1 MNLSLYAVQA
11 IIILDKDGNRVFA
24 RYFQAPHVSTP
35 NPYPTT
41 TAQKAFEKSLHQKV
55 GKQNSD
61 VILLDNKVICYKS
74 SVDLM
79 IYVVGGPEENELM
92 IYGVV
97 MAIRES
103 LEMLLRISID
113 KRALLENYD
122 LLGLTI
128 DEIVDD
134 GIVLETDPVTITTR
148 VSRAPLGGENGLPL
162 DFSEKGLMNAYQ
174 MAKQKLKDQILQV

>member
-1 MNLSLYAVQA
+1 MNLTLYSVQS

-24 RYFQAPHVSTP
+24 RYFQAPHVSAP

-41 TAQKAFEKSLHQKV
+41 ASQKTFEASLHQKV

-61 VILLDNKVICYKS
+61 VILLDGKVICYKN

-79 IYVVGGPEENELM
+79 IYVVGSGEENELM
-92 IYGVV
+92 LYAVV

-113 KRALLENYD
+113 KRTLLENYD
-122 LLGLTI
+122 LLGLTV
-128 DEIVDD
+128 DEIIDD

-148 VSRAPLGGENGLPL
+148 VSRAPVGGENGMPL
-162 DFSEKGLMNAYQ
+162 DFSEKGLLNAYQ
-174 MAKQKLKDQILQV
+174 MAKQKLKDQILQG